1 MFYETK
7 ITIYF
12 AKVGEDGSR
21 FTISSSFLVILAIS
35 ISVIVLITIV
45 FAVTVYS
52 IPDKET
58 TRISLSC
65 HDRILG
71 YAQMG
76 FYIDSK
82 TVQAALASCS
92 GSPLAM

>member
-1 MFYETK
+1 M
-7 ITIYF
+7 
-12 AKVGEDGSR
+12 
-21 FTISSSFLVILAIS
+21 ISASLLVIIAIS
-35 ISVIVLITIV
+35 ISVMLLITIV
-45 FAVTVYS
+45 FAVSVYS

-65 HDRILG
+65 HNRILG

-76 FYIDSK
+76 FYTDSK

-92 GSPLAM
+92 SSPLVM

>member
-1 MFYETK
+1 MTSA
-7 ITIYF
+7 TIL
-12 AKVGEDGSR
+12 
-21 FTISSSFLVILAIS
+21 TIFAIS
-35 ISVIVLITIV
+35 ISVMLLITII

-52 IPDKET
+52 VPDKIT
-58 TRISLSC
+58 KGVSYLSC

-76 FYIDSK
+76 YYTDTK

-92 GSPLAM
+92 GSPSEM

>member
-7 ITIYF
+7 TTIYF
-12 AKVGEDGSR
+12 AKVGGCDR
-21 FTISSSFLVILAIS
+21 DMISSSFLVILAIS
-35 ISVIVLITIV
+35 ISVMLL
-45 FAVTVYS
+45 ADSLCSNSLS

-76 FYIDSK
+76 FYTDSK

>member
-1 MFYETK
+1 MVNAS
-7 ITIYF
+7 I
-12 AKVGEDGSR
+12 
-21 FTISSSFLVILAIS
+21 LVTLAIG
-35 ISVIVLITIV
+35 ISVMLLITVV

-65 HDRILG
+65 YDRILG

-76 FYIDSK
+76 YYTDSK

-92 GSPLAM
+92 SSPSAM

>member
-1 MFYETK
+1 M
-7 ITIYF
+7 
-12 AKVGEDGSR
+12 
-21 FTISSSFLVILAIS
+21 ISSSFLVILAFS
-35 ISVIVLITIV
+35 ISVVMLLITIV

-76 FYIDSK
+76 FYTDSK